1 MGAGSDSCDG
11 PPMIDSLLLSHSLM
25 MLAAAGAAA
34 CAVPEGR
41 RRLIRRWQLLLPAAL
56 AAVATLLL
64 VAYPSFSELRRP
76 ELWMFALGA
85 TVVGFVRGQFMSLQV
100 DHAWRVVRLP
110 GVPDGLWMAIVLA
123 LLAAL
128 EVVRAVDGGV
138 ADGFLP
144 TLEFAMVMVAGY
156 LVGRAIAGWARVRQ
170 MPNSELRGPMAAP
183 RP

>member
-1 MGAGSDSCDG
+1 MARG
-11 PPMIDSLLLSHSLM
+11 PP
-25 MLAAAGAAA
+25 AGRTRR
-34 CAVPEGR
+34 AV
-41 RRLIRRWQLLLPAAL
+41 
-56 AAVATLLL
+56 
-64 VAYPSFSELRRP
+64 
-76 ELWMFALGA
+76 
-85 TVVGFVRGQFMSLQV
+85 
-100 DHAWRVVRLP
+100 D
-110 GVPDGLWMAIVLA
+110 AIVLA